1 MPGRPH
7 DLAEFYI
14 DLIMAGHLY
23 FAAFAEGG
31 PATGFRSANLND
43 KACMSTAAEI
53 LNKGIRRV
61 VLSQMV
67 LTVVVA
73 GGFLLF
79 AGWSLPKD
87 PSWLPAG
94 ILDAL
99 SALYGGGTAIL
110 STWWLGRS
118 VQRAGEVARQ
128 NQQSSQWALYAGAV
142 QRFVGTLVLLGLGLG
157 GLKLAPIPLIVA
169 FAVAQFGFIA
179 SAGGIK
185 PPPG

>member
-1 MPGRPH
+1 
-7 DLAEFYI
+7 
-14 DLIMAGHLY
+14 MAGHLY

-99 SALYGGGTAIL
+99 SALFGGGIAVL

-118 VQRAGEVARQ
+118 VQRAGEAARQ